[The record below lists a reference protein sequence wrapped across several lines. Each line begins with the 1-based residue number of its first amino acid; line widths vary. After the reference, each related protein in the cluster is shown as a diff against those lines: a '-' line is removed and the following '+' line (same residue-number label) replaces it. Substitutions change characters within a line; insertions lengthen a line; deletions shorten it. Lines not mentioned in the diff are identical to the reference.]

1 MTIKTTHSS
10 CYRVY
15 AEDTDFMG
23 IVYHANYLC
32 FFERARTDFL
42 REIGL
47 PLTMLAAYDC
57 NFAIQTA
64 QVRYVSPARLEDTLA
79 ITTKITSVSAC
90 SLLFNQEMRKQ
101 DNVLLCQIDIKVVC
115 VDQSL
120 KPKRLPSVF
129 FEK

>member
-1 MTIKTTHSS
+1 MTIKIIHTS

-47 PLTMLAAYDC
+47 PLTELAVYDC
-57 NFAIQTA
+57 HFAIQTA
-64 QVRYVSPARLEDTLA
+64 QLRYVSPARLEDSLA
-79 ITTKITSVSAC
+79 IITKITNVSAC
-90 SLLFNQEMRKQ
+90 SLVFNQEMRDE
-101 DNVLLCQIDIKVVC
+101 DNTLLCQIDIKVVC